1 MNSLVK
7 KIIKEL
13 GLEKEFNNWMKN
25 IEHKRKNCYDI
36 GTRVRFREDY
46 EYRNV
51 KGLEGTVTT
60 TPHFYRR
67 DVVLIDLPK
76 KKTIV
81 PMWKT
86 QVSEYLEII

>member
-1 MNSLVK
+1 VNSLVK

-46 EYRNV
+46 EYRNL
-51 KGLEGTVTT
+51 KGLEGTVSYS
-60 TPHFYRR
+60 PHFRR
-67 DVVLIDLPK
+67 DVVVIDIPK

-86 QVSEYLEII
+86 QLSEYLEII